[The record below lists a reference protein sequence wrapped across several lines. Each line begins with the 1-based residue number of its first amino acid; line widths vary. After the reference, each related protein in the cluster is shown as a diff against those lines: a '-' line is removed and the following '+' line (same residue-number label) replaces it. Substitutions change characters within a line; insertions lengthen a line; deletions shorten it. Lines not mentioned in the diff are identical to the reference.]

1 MRRNFILLTLMHR
14 NNSNASSGKIEA
26 THNEFSEMLQ
36 QGPAAQPQWEN
47 ARCTLPCGRAAKLQ
61 CRSADSKI
69 TTSSDASFGSTCY
82 SDRCSTKYIYD
93 SDSNQQHLND
103 VMRQPINNQ
112 HLIVKTY
119 KQRRIF
125 YH

>member
-1 MRRNFILLTLMHR
+1 MQR

-26 THNEFSEMLQ
+26 THNEVSEMLQ
-36 QGPAAQPQWEN
+36 QGPAAQPIWEN
-47 ARCTLPCGRAAKLQ
+47 ARCTLPCGRAVKLQ
-61 CRSADSKI
+61 CHSAEGKI
-69 TTSSDASFGSTCY
+69 TISSNASFGSTCY
-82 SDRCSTKYIYD
+82 SDKCSTRYIYD
-93 SDSNQQHLND
+93 SDSNQLPLID

-119 KQRRIF
+119 NKQHRNF